1 VPRKLLKYSTDQF
14 KREFPEL
21 QNSNVEIYLDA
32 ENQKDLQKIS
42 EVLKQAG
49 AKKVKTVMAVILKN
63 EYYDHIYKLEDK
75 NITAIKLKAGAS
87 KNQNYRIYCKE
98 IFKDGKKVVLITPY
112 VKKVTKNQDDQSI
125 INIIEN
131 IKTYEYEF

>member
-1 VPRKLLKYSTDQF
+1 VPRKLLKYNTDPF
-14 KREFPEL
+14 KKEIPEL
-21 QNSNVEIYLDA
+21 QNSMVEIYLDA

-75 NITAIKLKAGAS
+75 NVTAIKLKAGES

-98 IFKDGKKVVLITPY
+98 IFKDGKKVVLITPHI
-112 VKKVTKNQDDQSI
+112 KKVEKNKNDQTI
-125 INIIEN
+125 INIIET
-131 IKTYEYEF
+131 IKTYNYEF